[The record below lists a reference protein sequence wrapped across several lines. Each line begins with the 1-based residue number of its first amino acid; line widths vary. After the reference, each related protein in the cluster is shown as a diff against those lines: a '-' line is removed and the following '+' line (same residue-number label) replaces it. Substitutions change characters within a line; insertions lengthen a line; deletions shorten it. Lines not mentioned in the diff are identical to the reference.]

1 MGCDH
6 CQGRHLY
13 WMRELSDPH
22 QLLAEAASLKEGG
35 GTGML
40 ISGGCDSEGRI
51 NIGPYVD
58 AIRKARE
65 DYGLFMNVHAGKV
78 SKEDAKALARSGA
91 DAFSLDIHQDD
102 DVIKGPLHR
111 PGGKEDYTASLDA
124 LLDTGLEV
132 IPHITVGLSPHD
144 AVRSVEALIGKG
156 IKKVVV
162 LVLIPTPGT
171 PICDLPM
178 PSGDDVLQVVEMLM
192 EQGMEPIL
200 GCMRPRGN
208 YYLEIECLKRGVRT
222 IALPSRK
229 TVDWARNNGYEVED
243 VPLCCAISD
252 KWPLSPAADVE
263 A

>member
-65 DYGLFMNVHAGKV
+65 EYGLLMNVHAGKV
-78 SKEDAKALARSGA
+78 SKEDAKALVRSGA

-124 LLDTGLEV
+124 LLDAGLEV

-156 IKKVVV
+156 IKKVVLRRKIAV
-162 LVLIPTPGT
+162 ESPTRHLRAFADLDDRNALRAAAQHHRLGRRQNSADSRIRAPVAGDARSFPPNGLIHA
-171 PICDLPM
+171 L
-178 PSGDDVLQVVEMLM
+178 SSRH
-192 EQGMEPIL
+192 L
-200 GCMRPRGN
+200 GQH
-208 YYLEIECLKRGVRT
+208 
-222 IALPSRK
+222 A
-229 TVDWARNNGYEVED
+229 
-243 VPLCCAISD
+243 
-252 KWPLSPAADVE
+252 
-263 A
+263 